1 MLALGLA
8 LAVWG
13 CATDMSLSSVE
24 RDLEAGKVDSA
35 VREIDALAA
44 KQPHSYRVQQ
54 LRGVAHGEAALRR
67 LFAQDEAAYLQHFE
81 TAMQAY
87 ARASSFDPRQAAP
100 HTGVA
105 LLLFYQGDMQGA
117 LEEFLVARMLDPVNP
132 MHYAN
137 LAQMYVYMG
146 RLSRARNMVEKGRKL
161 GLHPVYA
168 ETVEMLASWR
178 QGDMVDARDL
188 FDLASQDPDAM
199 RAWLQDDPSVQ
210 PDFETFDELTA
221 YCCAASTCGPHMG
234 DACERMHHEVK
245 QREVAA
251 ETLRRERLAAL
262 EREKA
267 RRKAFGGRREL
278 EIEGEQETD
287 EGEPEPSGR

>member
-1 MLALGLA
+1 MLAPALA

-24 RDLEAGKVDSA
+24 RDLEAGRVDEA
-35 VREIDALAA
+35 VREIEALAA
-44 KQPHSYRVQQ
+44 REPNSYRVQQ

-67 LFAQDEAAYLQHFE
+67 LFAKDEPAYLDHAEKAF
-81 TAMQAY
+81 AAY
-87 ARASSFDPRQAAP
+87 ARASSFDPRKAAP

-117 LEEFLVARMLDPVNP
+117 LEEFLVARMLEPVNP

-146 RLSRARNMVEKGRKL
+146 RLSRARNMIEKGRKA
-161 GLHPVYA
+161 GLHPVFA

-188 FDLASQDPDAM
+188 FELASQDPEAM
-199 RAWLQDDPSVQ
+199 RAWLQEDPGAP
-210 PDFETFDELTA
+210 PDFESFEELTA
-221 YCCAASTCGPHMG
+221 YCCNATTCGPHMG

-251 ETLRRERLAAL
+251 ETLRRERSAAL

-267 RRKAFGGRREL
+267 RRETFGGRRDL
-278 EIEGEQETD
+278 EIEGEPEAD
-287 EGEPEPSGR
+287 EGGESPPQP